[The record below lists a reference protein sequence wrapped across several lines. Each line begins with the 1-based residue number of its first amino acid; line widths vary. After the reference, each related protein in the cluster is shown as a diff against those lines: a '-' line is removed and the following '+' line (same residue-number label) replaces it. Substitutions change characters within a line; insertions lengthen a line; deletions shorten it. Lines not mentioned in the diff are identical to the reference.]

1 MPKFSE
7 KKAPGTWTAEA
18 PYSPSTGQ
26 GRTGIAAIVL
36 LAAAGL
42 WTLHSFLP
50 AVGWAGIF
58 AISLWPIYQ
67 RCASR
72 WPDRQSLTLPA
83 AFTSLILLAV
93 VVPLAMVAEAV
104 VHDGASVAQWLISAR
119 AEGLATP
126 DILHHLPFGDQLAAW
141 WQSTLRTPQEIVHLS
156 SDAKDLSLIN
166 GRKILSAIAH
176 RVLLLG
182 FTLLTLFYLLRE
194 GRSVA
199 QALEIG
205 TRRAFGEPGQRV
217 ARQAVNAIQGAV
229 NGLVVVG
236 FGEGLVMG
244 LSYALAGA
252 SHAALLG
259 LLTGLLSVIPF
270 GALWAVLVAAGSL
283 AAGGNI
289 LAACIVSVFGGGVI
303 FLADHF
309 VRPIF
314 IGEATRLPFPLVLL
328 GILGGIEAWGLIGL
342 VLGPAIIAVLML
354 LWREFVGAEKGPL
367 NPLKTPA
374 PDMKQSPPP

>member
-104 VHDGASVAQWLISAR
+104 VHDGASVALWLSSAR
-119 AEGLATP
+119 ADGLATP

-182 FTLLTLFYLLRE
+182 FMLLTLFYLLRE

-270 GALWAVLVAAGSL
+270 GALLAVLVAAGSL

-367 NPLKTPA
+367 NPLNPPA

>member
-1 MPKFSE
+1 M
-7 KKAPGTWTAEA
+7 
-18 PYSPSTGQ
+18 
-26 GRTGIAAIVL
+26 
-36 LAAAGL
+36 
-42 WTLHSFLP
+42 
-50 AVGWAGIF
+50 
-58 AISLWPIYQ
+58 
-67 RCASR
+67 
-72 WPDRQSLTLPA
+72 
-83 AFTSLILLAV
+83 
-93 VVPLAMVAEAV
+93 
-104 VHDGASVAQWLISAR
+104 ISAR

-126 DILHHLPFGDQLAAW
+126 DLLHHLPFGDQLAAW

-270 GALWAVLVAAGSL
+270 GALLAVLVAAGSL